1 MKFSFKKIDEMT
13 GREAFCIERLRSEV
27 FVSEQKITLPEI
39 DNEDFSAIH
48 VFMLNENKDNALA
61 TCRIFKE
68 QNGDWY
74 LGRVVVSKEARG
86 MHLGS
91 KMLEEVHHYLK
102 ENGVDR
108 LYCHA
113 QMTAKP
119 FYDYLDYQVKGDT
132 FDEGGIEH
140 VLMYKDL

>member
-1 MKFSFKKIDEMT
+1 MKFYFKKIDEMT
-13 GREAFCIERLRSEV
+13 GREAFCVERLRSEV

-113 QMTAKP
+113 QITAKP
-119 FYDYLDYQVKGDT
+119 FYDYLDYQVKGET